1 METTT
6 VVAPCSLDRVAGTI
20 RSAWAARLNTGTPTG
35 TSTPSPSTRSAT
47 TGVPPGSPAGRSDR
61 AGATTRLVGKPSRG
75 PRGCSGRRQ
84 GSRRP
89 NSDRRTPACPCV
101 RRQPPPPGL
110 LNRGTVERPPVGTVH
125 DLPIHRGHGTTHRT
139 WPRPRAPQPGS
150 GRPSRNPP
158 RARPEAIRRRR
169 LRQAGLQWQAEG
181 GDAWS
186 PGRY

>member
-1 METTT
+1 MLGGVVVRRPRAADAETTARPRRSDT
-6 VVAPCSLDRVAGTI
+6 DSLQGFQA
-20 RSAWAARLNTGTPTG
+20 RSRAC
-35 TSTPSPSTRSAT
+35 
-47 TGVPPGSPAGRSDR
+47 PGDPAGRSDR
-61 AGATTRLVGKPSRG
+61 AGAKTRLVGKPSRG

-84 GSRRP
+84 SSRHP

-110 LNRGTVERPPVGTVH
+110 LNRGTVARPPVGTVH
-125 DLPIHRGHGTTHRT
+125 DLPIHRGHDTKHRT
-139 WPRPRAPQPGS
+139 WPRPRAPQPGP